1 MTNILTQLFTAPP
14 SGKLDLTEFKL
25 PWKMSTFSE
34 FCSTFGF
41 ADPADIA
48 PFFEQIKNYPVSAQW
63 QNPKAYAL
71 IQQIC
76 HYTEFKSYL
85 DGQSFDV
92 PFLEQQTAL
101 AQWMLWARHITQTYA
116 TEPTSQIF
124 ATARLLSVAPDGA
137 HSQGHFTAFLTELK
151 PLFPAHLQPILRDIS
166 LSSLCPSTQHPAV
179 ACFAQIY
186 TGIQIDLSSETKE
199 HLAHILNFDAS
210 IAIPLLGQLFA
221 RLASFPANQL
231 IEALNQ
237 DKIEL
242 AHIFGLI
249 AALPSE
255 AKIPFLL
262 NLSAACPAY
271 YEKIFEQYG
280 RQLPALTTHEQQ
292 TAQTQLKT
300 ADVPESIKQDLATL
314 AQASTSLA
322 DKEKQPLGK
331 NKIKWIGRLITPIVM
346 IEFARAFFLSVF
358 QFKEENQT
366 YYRTRMKILRH
377 LHHYRDPEA
386 LGRIE
391 DTSLNF
397 FINYLRPVVD
407 PNPELLIAF
416 GRNLKTKA
424 TPLDMSYNN
433 LLKSETPFTSL
444 KNTITMRIRSC
455 F

>member
-1 MTNILTQLFTAPP
+1 MTNALNQLFTAPS

-25 PWKMSTFSE
+25 PWKISTFSE
-34 FCSTFGF
+34 FCSIFGF
-41 ADPADIA
+41 TDSADIA
-48 PFFEQIKNYPVSAQW
+48 PCFEKIKNYPVSAQW

-76 HYTEFKSYL
+76 QYDEFKAYL
-85 DGQSFDV
+85 DGQSFNV
-92 PFLEQQTAL
+92 PFLDQQTAL
-101 AQWMLWARHITQTYA
+101 DQWILWARHITQTYA

-124 ATARLLSVAPDGA
+124 ATARLLSIAPEGA
-137 HSQGHFTAFLTELK
+137 HSQGHFTTFLSELK

-186 TGIQIDLSSETKE
+186 TNIQIDLSSETKE
-199 HLAHILNFDAS
+199 HLAHLLNFEAS
-210 IAIPLLGQLFA
+210 IAIPLLGQLFV
-221 RLASFPANQL
+221 RLESFPENQL
-231 IEALNQ
+231 IEALKQ
-237 DKIEL
+237 KKIEL
-242 AHIFGLI
+242 AHIFELI

-255 AKIPFLL
+255 AKIHFLL
-262 NLSAACPAY
+262 NISAACPTY
-271 YEKIFEQYG
+271 HEKIFEQYG

-300 ADVPESIKQDLATL
+300 ADVPDSIKQDLATL

-331 NKIKWIGRLITPIVM
+331 NKVKWIGRLITPI
-346 IEFARAFFLSVF
+346 IFLEFSRAFFLSVF
-358 QFKEENQT
+358 QRKEENHT
-366 YYRTRMKILRH
+366 YYRNRMKALRQ

-397 FINYLRPVVD
+397 FINYLRPIVD
-407 PNPELLIAF
+407 PNPDLLYTF
-416 GRNLKTKA
+416 GRHLKTKA
-424 TPLDMSYNN
+424 TPPDMSYNN
-433 LLKSETPFTSL
+433 LLKSEVPFTSL